1 MRIPDKV
8 KILYKEY
15 DIEEQNN
22 LHNNGGDLYGQIHY
36 LPEKI
41 LLNSE
46 SSQEQKQATLI
57 HEIIHGLDEMYCIG
71 LKEKQVE
78 KLGNAFYMMVKDNPQ
93 MFETVSTSKQ

>member
-15 DIEEQNN
+15 GIEEQNN
-22 LHNNGGDLYGQIHY
+22 LHNNGGDLHGQIHY

-46 SSQEQKQATLI
+46 SSQGQKQATLI
-57 HEIIHGLDEMYCIG
+57 HEIVHGLDEMYCIG
-71 LKEKQVE
+71 LKERQVE
-78 KLGNAFYMMVKDNPQ
+78 KLGNAFYMLIRDNPQ
-93 MFETVSTSKQ
+93 LFREGEQ

>member
-15 DIEEQNN
+15 GIEEQNN
-22 LHNNGGDLYGQIHY
+22 LHDNGGDLYGQIHY

-57 HEIIHGLDEMYCIG
+57 HEIVHGLDEMYCIG

-78 KLGNAFYMMVKDNPQ
+78 KLGNAFYMLICDNPQ
-93 MFETVSTSKQ
+93 LFKEEEP

>member
-1 MRIPDKV
+1 MIIFRR
-8 KILYKEY
+8 
-15 DIEEQNN
+15 IEEKSN
-22 LHNNGGDLYGQIHY
+22 LHDAGGDLYGQIHY

-78 KLGNAFYMMVKDNPQ
+78 KLGNAFYMLVRDNPQ
-93 MFETVSTSKQ
+93 MFETASPRKQ